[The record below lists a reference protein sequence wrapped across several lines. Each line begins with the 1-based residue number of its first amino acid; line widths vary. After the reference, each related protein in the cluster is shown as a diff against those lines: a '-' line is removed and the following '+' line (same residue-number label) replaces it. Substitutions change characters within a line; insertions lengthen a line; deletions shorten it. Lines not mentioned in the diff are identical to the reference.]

1 MKDHETTGGGGP
13 AVARLLLAAV
23 AAVALIVLLL
33 ALCVWSGVFSS
44 DPLDKKV
51 DVQTYQQDLERI
63 LDGMDPE
70 DQTALMSGL
79 LLSYYKQ
86 EDLSAKTYRQFLEAG
101 RRMQQEFM
109 DTVSHDMNE
118 FFVRDSLERD
128 SLKQAAGTAQTTER

>member
-1 MKDHETTGGGGP
+1 MKRSGKKMFW
-13 AVARLLLAAV
+13 AAV

-51 DVQTYQQDLERI
+51 NVETYQQDLEQI

-79 LLSYYKQ
+79 LLGYYKQ
-86 EDLSAKTYRQFLEAG
+86 EDLSAKTYRQFLETG

-128 SLKQAAGTAQTTER
+128 SVRQAEGAAQTSDR